1 MNNILVHPLYFG
13 PISQYVSIVKASKIY
28 FEVWDNYQKQTYR
41 NRTYIYGAN
50 GKLSLNIPILHD
62 GVKGT
67 KRLYKDIKIEHQFNT
82 LKTHWKSLEAAYRS
96 SPYFEFYEDEL
107 APIFEKKYTFLMD
120 LNFDCTAFIFN
131 SLQIDFDFLK
141 TTSFETEVNNINDF
155 RYLANAKNERKLKD
169 FDNYIQVFEQKN
181 GFINNLSILDL
192 LFNEGPNSLTYLEK
206 QDIYSN

>member
-107 APIFEKKYTFLMD
+107 APIFEKRYTFLMD

>member
-41 NRTYIYGAN
+41 NRTYIHGAN

-206 QDIYSN
+206 QNIYSN